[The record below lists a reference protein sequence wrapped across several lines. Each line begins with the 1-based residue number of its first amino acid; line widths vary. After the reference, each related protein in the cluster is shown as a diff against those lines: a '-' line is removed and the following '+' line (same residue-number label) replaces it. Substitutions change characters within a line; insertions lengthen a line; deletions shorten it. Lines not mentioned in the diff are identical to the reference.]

1 MTEETKERFN
11 AKQAIENIDAQLDA
25 FELVIDANIKA
36 IDDIRERHEMIVS
49 MLHKMSSALGL
60 PKSILPDLKEVG

>member
-1 MTEETKERFN
+1 MTEETKEQFN

-36 IDDIRERHEMIVS
+36 IDDIRERQEMIVS

>member
-36 IDDIRERHEMIVS
+36 IDDIRERQEMIVS

>member
-60 PKSILPDLKEVG
+60 PKSILPDLNEVG

>member
-1 MTEETKERFN
+1 MKDDAKERFN
-11 AKQAIENIDAQLDA
+11 AKTAIESIDAQLDA
-25 FELVIDANIKA
+25 YELVLDANIKA
-36 IDDIRERHEMIVS
+36 IENIRERQEMIVS